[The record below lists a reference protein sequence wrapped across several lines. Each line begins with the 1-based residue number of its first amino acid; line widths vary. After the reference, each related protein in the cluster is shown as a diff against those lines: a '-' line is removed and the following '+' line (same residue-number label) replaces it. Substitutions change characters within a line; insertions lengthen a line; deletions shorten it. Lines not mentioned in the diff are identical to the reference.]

1 MMLSQYEYTIQFII
15 ACITFCFLIVSYFR
29 LKFHLLRLQ
38 SNVSSQRLLS
48 NAKQAQAVSIAF
60 FHPHCTGGGGG
71 ERVLWKAVESI
82 SQLNQNNYER
92 KEKMNDKLLNRQLHV
107 VIYTS
112 DEKKDNYYQ
121 GKFSE

>member
-1 MMLSQYEYTIQFII
+1 M
-15 ACITFCFLIVSYFR
+15 
-29 LKFHLLRLQ
+29 
-38 SNVSSQRLLS
+38 
-48 NAKQAQAVSIAF
+48 QAVSIAF

-82 SQLNQNNYER
+82 SQLNQNDYDLKVDR
-92 KEKMNDKLLNRQLHV
+92 NDKLLNRQLHV

-112 DEKKDNYYQ
+112 DEKKDNYHQ